1 MDKDFDVNFDEEF
14 DESYS
19 DDEEMRQQQ
28 IKAREWQKEMHRRRE
43 LEPPIDIRAL
53 SKYIN
58 ENKIPFEER
67 RGLWRK
73 FIIKDQMTE
82 EQARYIES
90 EECKK
95 EEAESWEEV
104 LKVYKES
111 KKEDNEG

>member
-1 MDKDFDVNFDEEF
+1 MDKDYDVELEDEFE
-14 DESYS
+14 
-19 DDEEMRQQQ
+19 DDEE
-28 IKAREWQKEMHRRRE
+28 KYPGWAWQKEMHRRRE

-53 SKYIN
+53 SKYID

-95 EEAESWEEV
+95 EEAESWEEA
-104 LKVYKES
+104 LKAHKES
-111 KKEDNEG
+111 KQADNEG